1 MSGYV
6 SLFLPQCTDK
16 DVSTNS
22 TGEPKERE
30 FTAVDPKELLVLSLK
45 KRVLG
50 DV

>member
-16 DVSTNS
+16 SVSTDS
-22 TGEPKERE
+22 TGEPKERS
-30 FTAVDPKELLVLSLK
+30 TAVDPKELLVLAPK
-45 KRVLG
+45 RRVLG